1 MILKFLSFILSIF
14 FPRNSN
20 ILVFGDRSGDRF
32 SENSR
37 YLFQFFSKNLKK
49 KRCIWLTK
57 KNSIYKLLNK
67 SGYECFL
74 NNSFYGIYYGFR
86 ARWHIFN
93 YSPQDT
99 SVYTSIGANHLN
111 LWTGVQIKKLKRFK
125 YSNRDFFLN
134 FILRFFHKK
143 KYFLYPNSSHYKFV
157 QEHYNKKEYNHL
169 LSNFPKEL
177 IFNKKNKSF
186 ILGKEKKIINKIT
199 RYKGKIIG
207 YFPTWRD
214 DGREFY
220 NLINNISFLSKLNNL
235 LKKNDSMLILKPHS
249 TAYEKNSKVF
259 TKFNLSQFLYLDY
272 DFDLNLVLSK
282 CDLLI
287 SDYSGVIFDF
297 LYFNKQMILFLNDIN
312 KYKKEPGLTF
322 DYKNFKIGYRA
333 YNLNQLLSLLKKF
346 LASDLKDKFKLS
358 RENYKKK
365 FNVNNNS
372 FITKITTTLNSH

>member
-1 MILKFLSFILSIF
+1 MLLKFLSFILSIF

-125 YSNRDFFLN
+125 YSNRDFF
-134 FILRFFHKK
+134 FKFHIKIFHEK
-143 KYFLYPNSSHYKFV
+143 IFSLSNSSHYKFV

-186 ILGKEKKIINKIT
+186 ILGKEKKKIINKIT

-220 NLINNISFLSKLNNL
+220 NLINNISFYLN
-235 LKKNDSMLILKPHS
+235 
-249 TAYEKNSKVF
+249 
-259 TKFNLSQFLYLDY
+259 
-272 DFDLNLVLSK
+272 
-282 CDLLI
+282 
-287 SDYSGVIFDF
+287 
-297 LYFNKQMILFLNDIN
+297 
-312 KYKKEPGLTF
+312 
-322 DYKNFKIGYRA
+322 
-333 YNLNQLLSLLKKF
+333 
-346 LASDLKDKFKLS
+346 
-358 RENYKKK
+358 
-365 FNVNNNS
+365 
-372 FITKITTTLNSH
+372 